1 MKKVMNL
8 KDLKKSM
15 WFEVCKGYDIKMSD
29 EFKKLVSGIGDE
41 EVNGRDFVD
50 NFYKLLDILIENNLI
65 EFEGGDF
72 DWLYNE
78 LGVYGEEDN
87 WNVYYK
93 EYMDLL
99 NNIK

>member
-8 KDLKKSM
+8 KDLKKCM
-15 WFEVCKGYDIKMSD
+15 WIEVCKGY
-29 EFKKLVSGIGDE
+29 
-41 EVNGRDFVD
+41 GRDFVD

-78 LGVYGEEDN
+78 LCVYGEEDN

>member
-15 WFEVCKGYDIKMSD
+15 WIEVCKGYDIKMSD

-50 NFYKLLDILIENNLI
+50 NFYKLLDILIDNNLI
-65 EFEGGDF
+65 EFEGGEM
-72 DWLYNE
+72 DWCCSYLDE
-78 LGVYGEEDN
+78 YGEGDKFNE
-87 WNVYYK
+87 YYK
-93 EYMDLL
+93 EYRALL
-99 NNIK
+99 GDIE

>member
-1 MKKVMNL
+1 MNCIKKYVINPQTGRCV
-8 KDLKKSM
+8 KKAGKIGNKLQSPT
-15 WFEVCKGYDIKMSD
+15 VCRK
-29 EFKKLVSGIGDE
+29 
-41 EVNGRDFVD
+41 
-50 NFYKLLDILIENNLI
+50 LIENNLI

-78 LGVYGEEDN
+78 LCVYGEEDN

>member
-8 KDLKKSM
+8 KDLKRNM
-15 WFEVCKGYDIKMSD
+15 WIEVCEGDDIEMSD

-50 NFYKLLDILIENNLI
+50 NFYKLLDILIENKLI

-78 LGVYGEEDN
+78 LCVYDEGDN
-87 WNVYYK
+87 FNVYYK
-93 EYMDLL
+93 EYIALL
-99 NNIK
+99 GYVE

>member
-15 WFEVCKGYDIKMSD
+15 WIEVCKGYDIKMSD

-50 NFYKLLDILIENNLI
+50 NFYKFFDSLIFLP
-65 EFEGGDF
+65 
-72 DWLYNE
+72 
-78 LGVYGEEDN
+78 
-87 WNVYYK
+87 
-93 EYMDLL
+93 
-99 NNIK
+99 

>member
-15 WFEVCKGYDIKMSD
+15 WIEVCKGYDIKMSD

-78 LGVYGEEDN
+78 LCVYGEEDN